1 MAQPFQR
8 ARRRQTALLELDQ
21 IRFLACPHSATF
33 CDQVKRRTMR
43 MRFAGLAV
51 AVVLFVAY
59 WAAPV
64 AQVADSL
71 AARRE

>member
-1 MAQPFQR
+1 
-8 ARRRQTALLELDQ
+8 
-21 IRFLACPHSATF
+21 
-33 CDQVKRRTMR
+33 MR

-51 AVVLFVAY
+51 AVVLFVVY